1 MNIKYKPYCILRI
14 TDYRSSIGGEHFY
27 GKLDIINEPVI
38 PMNKAYMYGSLSPRE
53 CIEIT
58 RELKEDEY
66 WKLECKD
73 SGKYRDRVEWTQ
85 IIEWGLNVTNRFNTI
100 KQLEQCVLKEYNRLG
115 LDKTH
120 GLITLYKGEWNNN
133 LLKIKCL
140 NYNCKRSK

>member
-1 MNIKYKPYCILRI
+1 
-14 TDYRSSIGGEHFY
+14 
-27 GKLDIINEPVI
+27 
-38 PMNKAYMYGSLSPRE
+38 MNKAYMYGSLSPRE

-73 SGKYRDRVEWTQ
+73 SGKYRDRVGWTQ